1 MHFLLEVDYYSN
13 ETNKNKYTNF
23 QLKSSI
29 KNNVKIAEDQIV
41 QGILLATRTSHTL
54 LLGLVVA

>member
-1 MHFLLEVDYYSN
+1 MYFQLEVDYYSN